1 MSLTERE
8 KTAEKAL
15 RRLTPSLMKGLSP
28 DIRHE
33 LYGRD
38 MLTWNEKERIGENL
52 LAQQSW
58 LYSFLSSHQNHRNT
72 DIAIVS
78 ASDVSARTEQC
89 TAHTLY

>member
-38 MLTWNEKERIGENL
+38 MLTWNEKERIGENFSSTK
-52 LAQQSW
+52 LALFFSQFTPKSQK
-58 LYSFLSSHQNHRNT
+58 H
-72 DIAIVS
+72 
-78 ASDVSARTEQC
+78 
-89 TAHTLY
+89 